1 VDGRRRRGS
10 LGPPAG
16 AAAARCQRVLATAR
30 VRGGRCRERVDWR
43 RGELDRLLL
52 LAVAPGGQGTA
63 GPTRLRT
70 GQRGEVR
77 RARGDMGTLRRLR
90 GQLKRR
96 MHGGGGADVDDAA
109 RRVSHRMAPAC
120 RPSSL
125 GATHDPM
132 AFVDFTAMC
141 GSITETPKSVRRG
154 KVGWT
159 HGAGAHVRATQ
170 RGDVGAP
177 AVFHSI

>member
-1 VDGRRRRGS
+1 VTWAHFVASEASCRG
-10 LGPPAG
+10 A
-16 AAAARCQRVLATAR
+16 CT
-30 VRGGRCRERVDWR
+30 
-43 RGELDRLLL
+43 GE
-52 LAVAPGGQGTA
+52 
-63 GPTRLRT
+63 
-70 GQRGEVR
+70 
-77 RARGDMGTLRRLR
+77 
-90 GQLKRR
+90 
-96 MHGGGGADVDDAA
+96 ADVDDVA
-109 RRVSHRMAPAC
+109 RRVSHHMAPVC

-125 GATHDPM
+125 GAAHDPT

-159 HGAGAHVRATQ
+159 HGAGAHARATQ